1 MDPTLRDALAAFLKA
16 PEDPVEGA
24 LIVARIIDA
33 KSDAAWARGEIGKLA
48 ETASAG
54 EASPTGV
61 VAALREAGFEGAG
74 ERYYEV
80 ENSVLDHV
88 LRTRRGIPIS
98 LAMVLMG
105 VARKLGLDALGV
117 NFPRHFLVT
126 IGDLLVD
133 PYRMEATTIAACREW
148 LRANRVAEDG
158 AFNIAAPEDIVL
170 RMLNNVRMTIQRQGD
185 FVRALDISD
194 YQLMIVPDAYGLYI
208 ERADAWLR
216 LGAPEMV
223 ADELEQAATH
233 APDDAVRERLKE
245 RIAQARKM
253 KSAVH

>member
-1 MDPTLRDALAAFLKA
+1 MDPALRDALAAFLKA

-24 LIVARIIDA
+24 LIVARILDA
-33 KSDAAWARGEIGKLA
+33 NSDPAWARQEIAKLA
-48 ETASAG
+48 EAAAG
-54 EASPTGV
+54 ERNPTAV
-61 VAALREAGFEGAG
+61 VAALHDAGFAGAG

-105 VARKLGLDALGV
+105 VARHLGLEALGI

-126 IGDLLVD
+126 IGDVLVD

-148 LRANRVAEDG
+148 LRRNRVAEDG
-158 AFNIAAPEDIVL
+158 AFNIAAPEDVVL

-185 FVRALDISD
+185 FVRALDVSD

-223 ADELEQAATH
+223 ADELEQAAAH
-233 APDDAVRERLKE
+233 APDDAVRDRLKD
-245 RIAQARKM
+245 RIAQARRM
-253 KSAVH
+253 KSAIH